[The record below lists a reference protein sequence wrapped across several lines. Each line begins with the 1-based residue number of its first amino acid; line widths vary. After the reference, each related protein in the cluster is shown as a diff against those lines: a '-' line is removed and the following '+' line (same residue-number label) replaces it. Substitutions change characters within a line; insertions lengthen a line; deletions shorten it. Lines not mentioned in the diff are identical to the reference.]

1 MAVRPLLLGISLIL
15 ALVLIVL
22 SILLVN
28 SPQPMHQS
36 EGLVPTQPSPNPQNP
51 SLQ

>member
-1 MAVRPLLLGISLIL
+1 MAVRPLLLGLSLIF
-15 ALVLIVL
+15 ALVLIIL

-36 EGLVPTQPSPNPQNP
+36 EGLIPSQPSPNPQNP
-51 SLQ
+51 QVQ